1 MNQNFMKSIVIILG
15 VLIILAFIAIIY
27 GTFLKLDNK
36 TNNFHEFNLNLE
48 NNEKIE
54 DFKIINENNI
64 LIIINNGY
72 EKKALIYSLKKNKI
86 TKNINR

>member
-1 MNQNFMKSIVIILG
+1 MNQNFIKSIVIILG

>member
-1 MNQNFMKSIVIILG
+1 MKSIVIILG

-36 TNNFHEFNLNLE
+36 TNNFYEFNLNLE

>member
-1 MNQNFMKSIVIILG
+1 MKSIVIILG
-15 VLIILAFIAIIY
+15 VLIILSFIAIIY

>member
-1 MNQNFMKSIVIILG
+1 MKSIVIILG
-15 VLIILAFIAIIY
+15 VLIILSFIAIIY

-72 EKKALIYSLKKNKI
+72 EKKALIYFLKKNKI

>member
-1 MNQNFMKSIVIILG
+1 MKSIVIILG

-86 TKNINR
+86 TKSINR